1 MQVLTKGTFFDIN
14 NVSYEPRYVLA
25 LQIFMPDVVS
35 VAVLESSKNEIF
47 LGNFQDDQR
56 FNSLKKLLAE
66 TKPLEVIYSP
76 TGLTEDIYH
85 MLTTCYF
92 KPQLT
97 KLSKADSWHR
107 SICVEELDRLFL
119 EKKKWPEIILNI
131 EQNCETADKDMLFST
146 ISGLFS

>member
-1 MQVLTKGTFFDIN
+1 MSCDRALKRKLVQVLTKGTFFDIN

-97 KLSKADSWHR
+97 KLSKADS
-107 SICVEELDRLFL
+107 
-119 EKKKWPEIILNI
+119 
-131 EQNCETADKDMLFST
+131 
-146 ISGLFS
+146 